1 MCLSVPMRIVSIEGL
16 DARCEARGVERVASL
31 WLLQH
36 ERLQPGDHVLVH
48 LGQAVRKVDADEA
61 AASWALFDEL
71 LALDAPPSAN
81 A

>member
-1 MCLSVPMRIVSIEGL
+1 MCLSVPMRIVSIEGVS
-16 DARCEARGVERVASL
+16 ARCEARGVERLASL

-36 ERLQPGDHVLVH
+36 ETLQPGDHVLVH
-48 LGQAVRKVDADEA
+48 LGQAVRKVDAEEA

-71 LALDAPPSAN
+71 LAMDAPFSAS

>member
-1 MCLSVPMRIVSIEGL
+1 MCLAAPMRIVSIEGIS
-16 DARCEARGVERVASL
+16 ARCEARGVERIASL

-36 ERLQPGDHVLVH
+36 EALQPGDHVLVH
-48 LGQAVRKVDADEA
+48 LGQAVRKVDAAEA

-71 LALDAPPSAN
+71 LAMDALHATR